1 MSDGKNF
8 VMSLNEILFSLTLK
22 KMDAMMIYVKW
33 MFCPTKIKEA
43 QYESMEN

>member
-8 VMSLNEILFSLTLK
+8 VMFLNEILFSLTLQIVSV
-22 KMDAMMIYVKW
+22 MMIYVKW